1 MLVAQTAKR
10 TAYGALA
17 ALGAA
22 TAGYAAIAG
31 AAWLRYGHAPPPGD
45 DEDDALLDLFMPDYD
60 VVERHH
66 IDVNAPAEATFGAS
80 MRMSLDDSPII
91 RAIFKGRELILGA
104 EPDTRFRSKSLVE
117 TTKALGWVV
126 LAEVPG
132 HEIVMGAVTKPW
144 EPNVVFRGVPPEQ
157 FAAFAEPGYVKIVW
171 TLRADAVGPNASIA
185 RTETRAVAT
194 DGEARRKFRWY
205 WARFSPGIAVIR
217 EVAQRLVKQEAERQA
232 RAAAAVDQR
241 GSGRTMVTIVPPD
254 GGASI

>member
-1 MLVAQTAKR
+1 MLDTQAAKR
-10 TAYGALA
+10 VAYGALA
-17 ALGAA
+17 AFGAA

-31 AAWLRYGHAPPPGD
+31 AAWLRFGHARPPENGD
-45 DEDDALLDLFMPDYD
+45 GDALLDLFMPDYD

-66 IDVNAPAEATFGAS
+66 ISVDAPAEATFAAS
-80 MRMSLDDSPII
+80 MCVSFDDSPII

-104 EPDTRFRSKSLVE
+104 EPDMRFQSKSVVE
-117 TTKALGWVV
+117 VTKALGWVV

-132 HEIVMGAVTKPW
+132 HELVMGAVTKPW
-144 EPNVVFRGVPPEQ
+144 EPNVVFRGVPSEQ

-185 RTETRAVAT
+185 QTETRAVAT

-217 EVAQRLVKQEAERQA
+217 EMAQRLVKQEAAGRWRPSCHRPGA
-232 RAAAAVDQR
+232 RLSESCLRAPQ
-241 GSGRTMVTIVPPD
+241 
-254 GGASI
+254 

>member
-1 MLVAQTAKR
+1 MLDTQTAKR
-10 TAYGALA
+10 RAYGALA

-31 AAWLRYGHAPPPGD
+31 AAWLRYGHAPPPGNG
-45 DEDDALLDLFMPDYD
+45 EGDALLDLFMPDYD

-66 IDVNAPAEATFGAS
+66 IAVDAPAEATFGAS

-117 TTKALGWVV
+117 TTQALGWVV

-132 HEIVMGAVTKPW
+132 HELVMGAVTKPW
-144 EPNVVFRGVPPEQ
+144 EPNVVFRGVPSEQ

-171 TLRADAVGPNASIA
+171 TLRADPAGDSACVF
-185 RTETRAVAT
+185 RTETRAMAT
-194 DGEARRKFRWY
+194 DIDARATFRRY
-205 WARFSPGIAVIR
+205 WAMVSPGVALIR
-217 EVAQRLVKQEAERQA
+217 RAMLVSLKQEAERRVA
-232 RAAAAVDQR
+232 PPAPVAV
-241 GSGRTMVTIVPPD
+241 T
-254 GGASI
+254 AS

>member
-10 TAYGALA
+10 TGYGALA

-31 AAWLRYGHAPPPGD
+31 AAWLRYGHAPSPGND
-45 DEDDALLDLFMPDYD
+45 DDDALLDLFMPDYD

>member
-31 AAWLRYGHAPPPGD
+31 AAWLRYGHAAAPGND
-45 DEDDALLDLFMPDYD
+45 GGDALLDLFMPDYD

>member
-1 MLVAQTAKR
+1 MLDTHTAKR
-10 TAYGALA
+10 RAYGALA

-22 TAGYAAIAG
+22 TVGYAAIAG
-31 AAWLRYGHAPPPGD
+31 AAWLRYGHAPPPGNG
-45 DEDDALLDLFMPDYD
+45 EGDALLDLFMPDYD

-66 IDVNAPAEATFGAS
+66 IAVDAPAEATFGAS
-80 MRMSLDDSPII
+80 MRMSLDDSPIV

-117 TTKALGWVV
+117 TTQALGWVV

-132 HEIVMGAVTKPW
+132 HELVMGAVTKPW
-144 EPNVVFRGVPPEQ
+144 EPNVVFRGVPSDE

-194 DGEARRKFRWY
+194 DGEVRRRFRWY

-217 EVAQRLVKQEAERQA
+217 EMAQRLVKQEAERQA

-241 GSGRTMVTIVPPD
+241 GNGRSMETVVPPV